1 MSTGVVPERDV
12 LASRLAYLTV
22 GLPTVGTVAAVLYAV
37 FDGLWLSDVLL
48 FVGMY
53 LITALGVEAGLHRYF
68 SHRSFDASEPVKLFL
83 GGAGSMAAQGPIVF
97 WVANH
102 RIHHAYADTDRDP
115 HSPRPQG
122 GGLTGRL
129 KGLWHGHVGWL
140 FRVNKT
146 DWSRHTRDW
155 LSGRRVMKINAHY
168 FWLVL
173 LGICYQV

>member
-83 GGAGSMAAQGPIVF
+83 GVAGLMAAQGPIVF
-97 WVANH
+97 
-102 RIHHAYADTDRDP
+102 
-115 HSPRPQG
+115 
-122 GGLTGRL
+122 
-129 KGLWHGHVGWL
+129 
-140 FRVNKT
+140 
-146 DWSRHTRDW
+146 
-155 LSGRRVMKINAHY
+155 
-168 FWLVL
+168 
-173 LGICYQV
+173 